1 MKIIDNGVVPN
12 VLLLLN
18 SVVAIIYISWWFYF
32 PHVVNI
38 YVYSLLFFGEIYHVI
53 MALGFWFTVWKR
65 KEIDRKVSNRNNG
78 LVIVFIT
85 VAGEPVD
92 VVEQTARAALEMD
105 YPDFKVCILNDGFIA
120 EKDNWKMI
128 DDLAK
133 KIGVQCITRKSGTGA
148 KAGNINN
155 GLRETSS
162 DYIAILDADMVPH
175 KDFLSKLMPY
185 FEDEKVAFVQ
195 SPQYYKNQ
203 NKNEI
208 TRGSWE
214 QQNFFFGPILRGKDK
229 LNSAFLCGTNV
240 VLSRKALV
248 EVGGINE
255 KSIAEDFL
263 TSYYLH
269 KKKWKSVYY
278 PNVLCE
284 GLAPE
289 DLLSYYK
296 QQHRWARG
304 SLEILFRYNPF
315 FRLGFTF
322 SQRVQYFL
330 SSLYYFNGLVVLI
343 DITTPLL
350 FLYFGIQPVS
360 TSTQTFAIFF
370 IPYMFLNLYTLY
382 LVSRG
387 SITFRAIS
395 FSQSSFFLQ
404 LSALFSLITGRK
416 TKFEVTAK
424 KQQQGNF
431 IFLVY
436 PHLIYTIL
444 AFIGV
449 AINIDQF
456 GSNPAVIANTA
467 WAVFNII
474 MFTPF
479 IKAAFKPNTIKE
491 KAGVRVSNLAVG
503 KT

>member
-1 MKIIDNGVVPN
+1 MKKIENGSVPN
-12 VLLLLN
+12 MLLLLN
-18 SVVAIIYISWWFYF
+18 SIVAIIYISWWFSF
-32 PHVVNI
+32 NHILNI
-38 YVYSLLFFGEIYHVI
+38 YIYSLLFFGEIYHVI
-53 MALGFWFTVWKR
+53 MALGFWFTIWQRKR
-65 KEIDRKVSNRNNG
+65 NDYIVSLKNNES
-78 LVIVFIT
+78 VIIFIT

-92 VVEQTARAALEMD
+92 VVEETVRAAKEID
-105 YPDFKVCILNDGFIA
+105 YSNFKVCILNDGYLA
-120 EKDNWKMI
+120 KKDNWEEIEK
-128 DDLAK
+128 LAK
-133 KIGVQCITRKSGTGA
+133 RLGVRSITRKSGSGA

-155 GLRETSS
+155 GLKQTSS
-162 DYIAILDADMVPH
+162 DFIVILDADMVPN

-185 FEDEKVAFVQ
+185 FKDDKVAFVQ

-208 TRGSWE
+208 TQGSWE
-214 QQNFFFGPILRGKDK
+214 QQNFFFGPIMRGKNN

-240 VLSRKALV
+240 VIRRKAIE

-263 TSYYLH
+263 TSFYLH
-269 KKKWKSVYY
+269 KKKWKSIYY

-315 FRLGFTF
+315 FRFGFTLP
-322 SQRVQYFL
+322 QRIQYFL
-330 SSLYYFNGLVVLI
+330 SSLYYFNGLIVLI
-343 DITTPLL
+343 DIITPLL

-360 TSTQTFAIFF
+360 TSTQIFALFF

-382 LVSRG
+382 LISNG

-404 LSALFSLITGRK
+404 LSALFSLITGRD
-416 TKFEVTAK
+416 TKFEVTSK
-424 KQQQGNF
+424 RQRQGKF

-444 AFIGV
+444 ALIGIG
-449 AINIDQF
+449 INFSKF
-456 GSNPAVIANTA
+456 GTSPAVTTNSA
-467 WAVFNII
+467 WAIFNVI
-474 MFTPF
+474 MFLPF
-479 IKAAFKPNTIKE
+479 IKAAFKPNSSEENVNIEEAKVLL
-491 KAGVRVSNLAVG
+491 KGA
-503 KT
+503 

>member
-1 MKIIDNGVVPN
+1 MKKIDNGSVPN

-18 SVVAIIYISWWFYF
+18 SAVAIIYISWWFYF
-32 PHVVNI
+32 PHVVNV

-53 MALGFWFTVWKR
+53 MALGFWFTVWNR
-65 KEIDRKVSNRNNG
+65 KEIDRIVSNREKRS
-78 LVIVFIT
+78 VIVFIT

-92 VVEQTARAALEMD
+92 VVEQTARAALAMD
-105 YPDFKVCILNDGFIA
+105 YPNFKVCILNDGFIA
-120 EKDNWKMI
+120 GKDNWMAI
-128 DDLAK
+128 DNLAK

-175 KDFLSKLMPY
+175 SDFLSKLMPY
-185 FEDEKVAFVQ
+185 FEDKKVAFVQ

-208 TRGSWE
+208 TQGSWE
-214 QQNFFFGPILRGKDK
+214 QQNFFFGPILKGKDK

-240 VLSRKALV
+240 VLSRKALE

-263 TSYYLH
+263 TSFYLH

-370 IPYMFLNLYTLY
+370 IPYMFLNLYTIY
-382 LVSRG
+382 LVSKG

-404 LSALFSLITGRK
+404 ITALFSLITGRK

-449 AINIDQF
+449 AINIDKF

-479 IKAAFKPNTIKE
+479 IKAAFKPGAVTE
-491 KAGVRVSNLAVG
+491 EAGVRANNLAVE
-503 KT
+503 KI